1 MSTCLTKPTLLIFLA
16 NLLLLSWNPLRFWRW
31 FLKMYYKIQEPKIFH
46 WLLTWRLSNI
56 DQWTIESMTLSHL
69 AGLDYMH
76 HDCPIDVGLHPQTL
90 RAFTTT
96 DLVHQGR
103 LHFAIVLLSFV
114 LDQQQKINMNSI
126 LKFENENY
134 SPKSPVMTS
143 CVVDDVMKHVCL
155 DLIWASQYSR
165 PTLTVA

>member
-1 MSTCLTKPTLLIFLA
+1 
-16 NLLLLSWNPLRFWRW
+16 
-31 FLKMYYKIQEPKIFH
+31 
-46 WLLTWRLSNI
+46 
-56 DQWTIESMTLSHL
+56 MTLGHL

-76 HDCPIDVGLHPQTL
+76 HDCPIDVGLHLQTL

-96 DLVHQGR
+96 DLVHQSR

-134 SPKSPVMTS
+134 SPKSPVMIS
-143 CVVDDVMKHVCL
+143 CVVGDVMKHVCL
-155 DLIWASQYSR
+155 VLI
-165 PTLTVA
+165 